1 MTSKRKN
8 KQRFSPVSIFV
19 SIFIAFVIC
28 SGLGLVAY
36 CRLFLNYRDH
46 QGQILADLLQIPTY
60 DEVFETMNT
69 RYPMDSSTHD
79 SFDPLFSSLSDSV
92 RYFCN
97 YTWTIGSGCPKDQCT
112 DDYRCSIGNDIV
124 FEVSFY
130 QNGEIR
136 SYSTK
141 FWDDNS

>member
-1 MTSKRKN
+1 L
-8 KQRFSPVSIFV
+8 
-19 SIFIAFVIC
+19 
-28 SGLGLVAY
+28 LGLFIFS
-36 CRLFLNYRDH
+36 CLGFLIVNSWRNDYER
-46 QGQILADLLQIPTY
+46 QRLADLLQIPNY
-60 DEVFETMNT
+60 NKIAETMNT

-97 YTWTIGSGCPKDQCT
+97 DTWTIGSGCPKDQCT